1 MKKSNQSLIAGAI
14 HYSLLVFIL
23 STVGCSAGDTNETQE
38 KIIACDLVTTDYIKN
53 KFTGATDIKAKSK
66 PYGPEVCVFNFK
78 IADKK
83 HYIKFEIH
91 NGNSKEVLAKSIRNR
106 GPDGIPLEGI
116 GKQAFQDKK
125 IGQVNIWTGKH
136 VFQVNATDGNKY
148 SVELATKIARDFIG
162 QL

>member
-1 MKKSNQSLIAGAI
+1 MKKSNQSLVASAI

-23 STVGCSAGDTNETQE
+23 STVGCSAGDSNETQE
-38 KIIACDLVTTDYIKN
+38 KIVTCDLITTDYIKN
-53 KFTGATDIKAKSK
+53 KFPGAADIKAKSK
-66 PYGPEVCVFNFK
+66 PYGPGVCVFNFK
-78 IADKK
+78 VADKK

-91 NGNSKEVLAKSIRNR
+91 EGNSKEVLAKSIRNR
-106 GPDGIPLEGI
+106 GPDGTPLEGI

-148 SVELATKIARDFIG
+148 SVELATKIARDF
-162 QL
+162 LDKL